1 MSKKYRVEQDGQF
14 LGHWVA
20 HTPHEAVMK
29 MMKSSYAN
37 CYKVDTNGEF
47 LVTKNDKPETIQL

>member
-37 CYKVDTNGEF
+37 CYNIDKNGEF
-47 LVTKNDKPETIQL
+47 IVTKNNKVDSVYL